1 MSVHCRA
8 RVIAG
13 GVLESCHF
21 PLQEVT
27 MKRLPLVLMLA
38 ACSALFAGSAIAQ
51 KPEDAI
57 KYRQGVYRVIG
68 WNFGAM
74 AAMAKGEKPYDAAA
88 FARHAEIV
96 AFMSK
101 LPLEG
106 FTPGSENGETK
117 AKPEIWLDMDDFKA
131 KLEKM
136 QAEAAKLAEVAKGGD
151 LAASKAQLGE
161 TGKACKACH
170 DKYRNK

>member
-1 MSVHCRA
+1 
-8 RVIAG
+8 
-13 GVLESCHF
+13 
-21 PLQEVT
+21 
-27 MKRLPLVLMLA
+27 MKRLPVVLMLI
-38 ACSALFAGSAIAQ
+38 ACSALFAGSALAQ

-68 WNFGAM
+68 WNFGSM

-136 QAEAAKLAEVAKGGD
+136 QGEAAKLAEVAKGGD

-170 DKYRNK
+170 DKFRNK

>member
-1 MSVHCRA
+1 
-8 RVIAG
+8 
-13 GVLESCHF
+13 
-21 PLQEVT
+21 
-27 MKRLPLVLMLA
+27 MKRLLLASLLV
-38 ACSALFAGSAIAQ
+38 ACSSLFAGSVSAQ
-51 KPEDAI
+51 AKPEDAI

-68 WNFGAM
+68 WNFGPM
-74 AAMAKGEKPYDAAA
+74 AAMVKGDRPYDAVA

-96 AFMSK
+96 AYMSK

-106 FTPGSENGETK
+106 FVPGSENGETK

-136 QAEAAKLAEVAKGGD
+136 QGEAAKLAEVAKGGD
-151 LAASKAQLGE
+151 FQAVKAQFGE

-170 DKYRNK
+170 DKFRNK

>member
-1 MSVHCRA
+1 
-8 RVIAG
+8 
-13 GVLESCHF
+13 
-21 PLQEVT
+21 
-27 MKRLPLVLMLA
+27 MKRLLIALLLA
-38 ACSALFAGSAIAQ
+38 ACSALFAGSAFAQ
-51 KPEDAI
+51 IKPEDAT

-68 WNFGAM
+68 WNFGPM
-74 AAMAKGEKPYDAAA
+74 AAMAKGDRPYDAAA
-88 FARHAEIV
+88 FARHAEIL

-106 FTPGSENGETK
+106 FVPGSDSGETK

-136 QAEAAKLAEVAKGGD
+136 QAEATKLAEVAKSGD
-151 LAASKAQLGE
+151 FNAAKAQLGE
-161 TGKACKACH
+161 TGKACKARH

>member
-1 MSVHCRA
+1 
-8 RVIAG
+8 
-13 GVLESCHF
+13 
-21 PLQEVT
+21 
-27 MKRLPLVLMLA
+27 MKRVPIALLLAVCGALVSGTA
-38 ACSALFAGSAIAQ
+38 FAQ
-51 KPEDAI
+51 VKPEDAI

-68 WNFGAM
+68 WNFGPM

-106 FTPGSENGETK
+106 FLPGTDKGETK
-117 AKPEIWLDMDDFKA
+117 AKPEIWENMDDFKS

-136 QAEAAKLAEVAKGGD
+136 QNEAARLAEVAKGGD
-151 LAASKAQLGE
+151 FNAVKAQLGE

>member
-1 MSVHCRA
+1 MQFNRG
-8 RVIAG
+8 R
-13 GVLESCHF
+13 
-21 PLQEVT
+21 QT
-27 MKRLPLVLMLA
+27 MKRMTIASLLVV
-38 ACSALFAGSAIAQ
+38 CSTLFAASAFAQ
-51 KPEDAI
+51 AKPEDAI

-68 WNFGAM
+68 WNFGPM
-74 AAMAKGEKPYDAAA
+74 AAMAKGERPYDAAA

-96 AFMSK
+96 AYMSK

-106 FTPGSENGETK
+106 FVPGSENGDTK
-117 AKPEIWLDMDDFKA
+117 AKPEIWLDMEDFKA

-136 QAEAAKLAEVAKGGD
+136 QAEASKLAQVAQGGD
-151 LAASKAQLGE
+151 FNAAKAQLGE

>member
-1 MSVHCRA
+1 M
-8 RVIAG
+8 
-13 GVLESCHF
+13 LESPDF
-21 PLQEVT
+21 TREET
-27 MKRLPLVLMLA
+27 MKRLLA
-38 ACSALFAGSAIAQ
+38 ALLLTACSSLFAGSAFAQ
-51 KPEDAI
+51 AKPEDAI

-74 AAMAKGEKPYDAAA
+74 AAMVKGDRPYDAAA
-88 FARHAEIV
+88 FARNAEIV

-106 FTPGSENGETK
+106 FVAGSETGETK

-136 QAEAAKLAEVAKGGD
+136 QGEAAKLAEVSKGGD
-151 LAASKAQLGE
+151 FAAIKAQFGE

-170 DKYRNK
+170 DKFRNK

>member
-1 MSVHCRA
+1 
-8 RVIAG
+8 
-13 GVLESCHF
+13 
-21 PLQEVT
+21 
-27 MKRLPLVLMLA
+27 MKRLA
-38 ACSALFAGSAIAQ
+38 AALLFAVSASLFGTAAFAQ

-57 KYRQGVYRVIG
+57 KFRRGVMAVIG
-68 WNFGAM
+68 WNFGPM
-74 AAMAKGEKPYDAAA
+74 AAMAKGDRPYDAAA

-106 FTPGSENGETK
+106 FVPGSDTGETK

-136 QAEAAKLAEVAKGGD
+136 QAEVAKLAEVAKAAD
-151 LAASKAQLGE
+151 LNTSKAQLGE